1 MDKHRQRVVITGGG
15 SGLGRA
21 LAHRYA
27 RAGWTVAVADLV
39 RERADAVRDELRA
52 AGASAESFAVDV
64 GDDATVEAL
73 RDAVLAA
80 LGGIEHV
87 INNAGV
93 SSAGTLAETAID
105 DWRWMLEI
113 NLLGVVR
120 GCRAFTPV
128 LAAQGRGHVLNV
140 ASFAGLAGAP
150 GLAAYGTAKA
160 AVVALSEALR
170 AELAGRGV
178 GVSVLCPAFFQT
190 RLLEN
195 FRGPESARAQA
206 AKWMQRAPISADDV
220 ADFAYAGMQR
230 GRFLLIPT
238 ARERR
243 FHHLKRLL
251 PEFYFRRLIAA
262 VRARSPR

>member
-1 MDKHRQRVVITGGG
+1 MDRQRVVITGSG

-21 LAHRYA
+21 LAHRHA
-27 RAGWTVAVADLV
+27 HAGWTVAVADVV

-52 AGASAESFAVDV
+52 AGGQAESFAVDV
-64 GDDATVEAL
+64 GDDASVEAL
-73 RDAVLAA
+73 RDGVLAA
-80 LGGIEHV
+80 LGGIERV
-87 INNAGV
+87 VNNAGV
-93 SSAGTLAETAID
+93 SSAGTLVDTAID

-120 GCRAFTPV
+120 GCRAFVPI

-170 AELAGRGV
+170 AELLDRGV

-195 FRGPESARAQA
+195 FRGPDAARAQVA
-206 AKWMQRAPISADDV
+206 RWMQRAAISADDV
-220 ADFAYAGMQR
+220 ADFAYAGVQH

-243 FHHLKRLL
+243 FHRLRQLL
-251 PEFYFRRLIAA
+251 PEFYFRRLTAA

>member
-1 MDKHRQRVVITGGG
+1 MDKNQRRVVITGGG

-52 AGASAESFAVDV
+52 TGAHAESYAVDV
-64 GDDATVEAL
+64 GDDAAVEAL
-73 RDAVLAA
+73 RDAVLAT
-80 LGGIEHV
+80 LGGVEHV
-87 INNAGV
+87 VNNAGV
-93 SSAGTLAETAID
+93 SSAGTLVETAVE

-120 GCRAFTPV
+120 GCRAFAPI

-170 AELAGRGV
+170 AELADRGV

-195 FRGPESARAQA
+195 FRGPETARAQA
-206 AKWMQRAPISADDV
+206 AKWM
-220 ADFAYAGMQR
+220 
-230 GRFLLIPT
+230 
-238 ARERR
+238 
-243 FHHLKRLL
+243 
-251 PEFYFRRLIAA
+251 
-262 VRARSPR
+262 